1 MGKLLAM
8 KFRATSIK
16 QSLESSPLLR
26 LAIAGIFLLLLTLSL
41 RELNSAPQSAPDFEA
56 GSAGEEVIVEILSGE
71 SGSEIGKKLEL
82 LSVVKSSTAF
92 FRVAVADPRSQRIA
106 PGEHRIE
113 TRIPAKTA
121 LEQLLDPSRI
131 PNLIV
136 VRDGQRLSEISES
149 IIDFGISKA
158 ELEKSIKAFSP
169 PEIFKTKNIEG
180 FLYPAQYSFNKSVD
194 ADEIVSAMLKR
205 FSSATKD
212 LNWKNERELTPFEVM
227 VIASLVQTEG
237 TPDVFGKVSRVIYN
251 RLEKRMPLQ
260 FDSTVHYALG
270 RRGEIRVSLNDIKVK
285 NRYNTFIYPGLP
297 PGPIGSPTKAAIYA
311 ALNPEAGN
319 WLYFVTV
326 KPFDTRF
333 TNSYDQFL
341 GWKSEYKRNF
351 KAGLFD

>member
-1 MGKLLAM
+1 M
-8 KFRATSIK
+8 KFKAASLKR
-16 QSLESSPLLR
+16 SLESSALLR
-26 LAIAGIFLLLLTLSL
+26 LVTAGIFLVLVTLSL
-41 RELNSAPQSAPDFEA
+41 RELNSAPENAPDFEA
-56 GSAGEEVIVEILSGE
+56 GYAGEEVIVEILSGE
-71 SGSEIGKKLEL
+71 SGSEIGRKLES
-82 LSVVKSSTAF
+82 LSVVKSSAAF
-92 FRVAVADPRSQRIA
+92 FRVAVADTRSQRIA

-113 TRIPAKTA
+113 TQIPAKTA
-121 LEQLLDPSRI
+121 LEQLLDLTRI

-136 VRDGQRLSEISES
+136 VRDGQRLSETSES
-149 IIDFGISKA
+149 IIKFGILRA
-158 ELEKSIKAFSP
+158 ELEKSIRTFSP
-169 PEIFKTKNIEG
+169 PKMFKTKNIEG

-194 ADEIVSAMLKR
+194 SDEIVSAMLKR

-212 LNWKNERELTPFEVM
+212 LNWKNERDLTPFEVM

-237 TPDVFGKVSRVIYN
+237 TPDVFGRVSRVIYN

-285 NRYNTFIYPGLP
+285 SRYNTFIYPGLP
-297 PGPIGSPTKAAIYA
+297 PGPIGSPTKAAIDA

-326 KPFDTRF
+326 KPSDTRF

-341 GWKSEYKRNF
+341 EWKSEYKRNF
-351 KAGLFD
+351 KAGLFE

>member
-1 MGKLLAM
+1 
-8 KFRATSIK
+8 
-16 QSLESSPLLR
+16 
-26 LAIAGIFLLLLTLSL
+26 
-41 RELNSAPQSAPDFEA
+41 
-56 GSAGEEVIVEILSGE
+56 
-71 SGSEIGKKLEL
+71 
-82 LSVVKSSTAF
+82 
-92 FRVAVADPRSQRIA
+92 
-106 PGEHRIE
+106 
-113 TRIPAKTA
+113 
-121 LEQLLDPSRI
+121 
-131 PNLIV
+131 
-136 VRDGQRLSEISES
+136 LSEISES
-149 IIDFGISKA
+149 IIKFGISKT
-158 ELEKSIKAFSP
+158 ELEKSIKVFSP
-169 PEIFKTKNIEG
+169 PDIFKTKNIEG
-180 FLYPAQYSFNKSVD
+180 FLYPAQYSFNKSVG
-194 ADEIVSAMLKR
+194 ADEIVSAMLDR

-297 PGPIGSPTKAAIYA
+297 PGPIGSPTKAAIDA
-311 ALNPEAGN
+311 SLNPEAGN

-351 KAGLFD
+351 KAGLFE